1 MSFVDH
7 RVGLAAG
14 RVRLLL
20 ARALVV
26 LGGAF
31 AVTAVGWLLCAGS
44 ASADTLPP
52 VPVIPSVVSAIAP
65 QLSTPDI
72 KPPALRAAPALPLDG
87 VTKQVHVAVS
97 GVGDKVDK
105 VHKVAPA
112 VTPVTDPVLHQD
124 RPVAPAKRVVV
135 PTQHH
140 VSTPA
145 ATVEAA
151 PATPVTLVPDVL
163 VQHRHVIVTPMQA
176 QRPVPLAPP
185 GAGHHTPLLPPL
197 QPAGSSDSSAHG
209 AGSVAGGA
217 GGAHLPFTHVL
228 GGGLN
233 LAGAPSTSRIAV
245 APGQQ
250 PGTSPD

>member
-7 RVGLAAG
+7 RVGLVAG

-26 LGGAF
+26 LGGVF
-31 AVTAVGWLLCAGS
+31 AITAVGWLLSAGS
-44 ASADTLPP
+44 ANADTLPP

-72 KPPALRAAPALPLDG
+72 KPPALPAAPALPLDG
-87 VTKQVHVAVS
+87 VTKQVHVAVA

-105 VHKVAPA
+105 VEKVAPA
-112 VTPVTDPVLHQD
+112 VAPVTDPVLHQEH
-124 RPVAPAKRVVV
+124 PVTLAKPAVV
-135 PTQHH
+135 PTHRH
-140 VSTPA
+140 VSTPS
-145 ATVEAA
+145 ATASVKAD
-151 PATPVTLVPDVL
+151 TLVTDVL
-163 VQHRHVIVTPMQA
+163 VQHRHVTVATPVRA
-176 QRPVPLAPP
+176 RHPVPPAPLNGHHAPP
-185 GAGHHTPLLPPL
+185 LPPL

-233 LAGAPSTSRIAV
+233 LACAPSTPRIAV